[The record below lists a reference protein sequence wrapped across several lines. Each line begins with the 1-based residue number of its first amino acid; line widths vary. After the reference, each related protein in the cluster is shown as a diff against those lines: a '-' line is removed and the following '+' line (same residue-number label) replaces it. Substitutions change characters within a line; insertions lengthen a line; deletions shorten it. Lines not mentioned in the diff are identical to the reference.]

1 MIRFLHGADF
11 HLDSAFGALPPGQ
24 AAARRRESRE
34 LALRLADYVKEH
46 GIDLVLLAGD
56 LFDSASPFRET
67 GEQLAAA
74 LGQMRARVFI
84 SPGNHDWYGPGSPWE
99 TVDWPEN
106 VYVFKE
112 NRLTAVEVPE
122 RNLVIHGAA
131 FSGPEQPESLL
142 AGFTA
147 PADGKCHIGLLH
159 GELDGAEARYGP
171 IRREEAAA
179 SGLCYLALGHVHKR
193 TAPLTL
199 GRTVCAWPGCPEGR
213 GFDELGEKGFYEGT
227 ISDGGEVSLTFVPF
241 ARHRYEVLEVDVT
254 GKEPRAAVEAALPP
268 ETAGD
273 LYRILLTG
281 ETGEGGA
288 GAAAIQEALA
298 DRFYALEVRDR
309 TRMAEDLWR
318 RAEEDSLRGLFLREL
333 RQRRKQAETHIPGIS
348 DICGVD
354 CLQLLN
360 LDSTNMTP
368 AHWLE
373 IAACIRDHYGCY
385 DGFVITHGTDTMA
398 YTAAALSYLIQG
410 SPKPIVLTG
419 AQRPIGF
426 DSTDS
431 KTNLADA
438 FRCAAED
445 LPGVSIVFN
454 SRVILG
460 TRAKKTRS
468 KSFQAFSSINHP
480 ELGVL
485 RDGVLLRYIRQDCRE
500 APVFYD
506 RLDPRVALLKLV
518 PGTGR
523 DAADFLLERND
534 ALIIESFGVGGLPEA
549 GGFYDCV
556 RRWMEAGRVVV
567 LTTQV
572 ENEGSDLGVYHVGY
586 RLKSDLGVLEAY
598 DMTTEAVV
606 AKLMWILGQTRRRE
620 EVERLFYT
628 PVARDILW
636 PGL

>member
-131 FSGPEQPESLL
+131 FSGPEQLESLL

-288 GAAAIQEALA
+288 GPPGSGVSGGADEMNEMKKILLIGTGGTIASDVTDSGLA
-298 DRFYALEVRDR
+298 P
-309 TRMAEDLWR
+309 
-318 RAEEDSLRGLFLREL
+318 EL
-333 RQRRKQAETHIPGIS
+333 TTEQLLSHIPGIS

>member
-281 ETGEGGA
+281 ESGIDGLDLDALEA
-288 GAAAIQEALA
+288 VAAP
-298 DRFYALEVRDR
+298 RFYSVTLRDQTRVRR
-309 TRMAEDLWR
+309 DLWS
-318 RAEEDSLRGLFLREL
+318 RADEETLTGLFLR
-333 RQRRKQAETHIPGIS
+333 RMRA
-348 DICGVD
+348 
-354 CLQLLN
+354 N
-360 LDSTNMTP
+360 LD
-368 AHWLE
+368 ALE
-373 IAACIRDHYGCY
+373 NGGDRALGEKAVRFGL
-385 DGFVITHGTDTMA
+385 
-398 YTAAALSYLIQG
+398 AALENG
-410 SPKPIVLTG
+410 
-419 AQRPIGF
+419 
-426 DSTDS
+426 
-431 KTNLADA
+431 
-438 FRCAAED
+438 ED
-445 LPGVSIVFN
+445 CCP
-454 SRVILG
+454 
-460 TRAKKTRS
+460 
-468 KSFQAFSSINHP
+468 
-480 ELGVL
+480 
-485 RDGVLLRYIRQDCRE
+485 
-500 APVFYD
+500 
-506 RLDPRVALLKLV
+506 
-518 PGTGR
+518 
-523 DAADFLLERND
+523 
-534 ALIIESFGVGGLPEA
+534 
-549 GGFYDCV
+549 
-556 RRWMEAGRVVV
+556 
-567 LTTQV
+567 
-572 ENEGSDLGVYHVGY
+572 
-586 RLKSDLGVLEAY
+586 
-598 DMTTEAVV
+598 
-606 AKLMWILGQTRRRE
+606 
-620 EVERLFYT
+620 
-628 PVARDILW
+628 
-636 PGL
+636 

>member
-1 MIRFLHGADF
+1 M
-11 HLDSAFGALPPGQ
+11 
-24 AAARRRESRE
+24 
-34 LALRLADYVKEH
+34 
-46 GIDLVLLAGD
+46 LLAGD

-333 RQRRKQAETHIPGIS
+333 RQRRKQAER
-348 DICGVD
+348 
-354 CLQLLN
+354 
-360 LDSTNMTP
+360 
-368 AHWLE
+368 AE
-373 IAACIRDHYGCY
+373 IDLAARFGL
-385 DGFVITHGTDTMA
+385 
-398 YTAAALSYLIQG
+398 AALDH
-410 SPKPIVLTG
+410 
-419 AQRPIGF
+419 R
-426 DSTDS
+426 
-431 KTNLADA
+431 
-438 FRCAAED
+438 
-445 LPGVSIVFN
+445 
-454 SRVILG
+454 
-460 TRAKKTRS
+460 
-468 KSFQAFSSINHP
+468 
-480 ELGVL
+480 
-485 RDGVLLRYIRQDCRE
+485 
-500 APVFYD
+500 
-506 RLDPRVALLKLV
+506 
-518 PGTGR
+518 
-523 DAADFLLERND
+523 
-534 ALIIESFGVGGLPEA
+534 
-549 GGFYDCV
+549 
-556 RRWMEAGRVVV
+556 
-567 LTTQV
+567 
-572 ENEGSDLGVYHVGY
+572 DLG
-586 RLKSDLGVLEAY
+586 
-598 DMTTEAVV
+598 
-606 AKLMWILGQTRRRE
+606 
-620 EVERLFYT
+620 
-628 PVARDILW
+628 
-636 PGL
+636 

>member
-281 ETGEGGA
+281 ERRRWRTGFTPWRSGTA
-288 GAAAIQEALA
+288 P
-298 DRFYALEVRDR
+298 V
-309 TRMAEDLWR
+309 WR
-318 RAEEDSLRGLFLREL
+318 RTCGGGRRRTPSGACFSGSCASGGSRR
-333 RQRRKQAETHIPGIS
+333 RRKRNGRRSTWRPGS
-348 DICGVD
+348 
-354 CLQLLN
+354 
-360 LDSTNMTP
+360 
-368 AHWLE
+368 AW
-373 IAACIRDHYGCY
+373 
-385 DGFVITHGTDTMA
+385 
-398 YTAAALSYLIQG
+398 
-410 SPKPIVLTG
+410 
-419 AQRPIGF
+419 
-426 DSTDS
+426 
-431 KTNLADA
+431 
-438 FRCAAED
+438 
-445 LPGVSIVFN
+445 
-454 SRVILG
+454 
-460 TRAKKTRS
+460 
-468 KSFQAFSSINHP
+468 
-480 ELGVL
+480 
-485 RDGVLLRYIRQDCRE
+485 
-500 APVFYD
+500 
-506 RLDPRVALLKLV
+506 
-518 PGTGR
+518 
-523 DAADFLLERND
+523 
-534 ALIIESFGVGGLPEA
+534 
-549 GGFYDCV
+549 
-556 RRWMEAGRVVV
+556 RRW
-567 LTTQV
+567 TTGIWG
-572 ENEGSDLGVYHVGY
+572 E
-586 RLKSDLGVLEAY
+586 
-598 DMTTEAVV
+598 
-606 AKLMWILGQTRRRE
+606 RRS
-620 EVERLFYT
+620 
-628 PVARDILW
+628 
-636 PGL
+636 G

>member
-213 GFDELGEKGFYEGT
+213 GFDELGEKGVLWLEVEKGRTEAEFVPLCRRRYQILSVDLTGQADPAAAVLAA
-227 ISDGGEVSLTFVPF
+227 DGGGEQLAAKHILS
-241 ARHRYEVLEVDVT
+241 
-254 GKEPRAAVEAALPP
+254 RADDPP
-268 ETAGD
+268 G
-273 LYRILLTG
+273 LRICHFH
-281 ETGEGGA
+281 GG
-288 GAAAIQEALA
+288 
-298 DRFYALEVRDR
+298 RRC
-309 TRMAEDLWR
+309 AER
-318 RAEEDSLRGLFLREL
+318 VV
-333 RQRRKQAETHIPGIS
+333 Q
-348 DICGVD
+348 
-354 CLQLLN
+354 
-360 LDSTNMTP
+360 LDSAQQCGN
-368 AHWLE
+368 A
-373 IAACIRDHYGCY
+373 
-385 DGFVITHGTDTMA
+385 GT
-398 YTAAALSYLIQG
+398 
-410 SPKPIVLTG
+410 
-419 AQRPIGF
+419 
-426 DSTDS
+426 
-431 KTNLADA
+431 
-438 FRCAAED
+438 
-445 LPGVSIVFN
+445 
-454 SRVILG
+454 
-460 TRAKKTRS
+460 
-468 KSFQAFSSINHP
+468 
-480 ELGVL
+480 
-485 RDGVLLRYIRQDCRE
+485 E
-500 APVFYD
+500 APV
-506 RLDPRVALLKLV
+506 V
-518 PGTGR
+518 
-523 DAADFLLERND
+523 
-534 ALIIESFGVGGLPEA
+534 II
-549 GGFYDCV
+549 
-556 RRWMEAGRVVV
+556 
-567 LTTQV
+567 
-572 ENEGSDLGVYHVGY
+572 
-586 RLKSDLGVLEAY
+586 
-598 DMTTEAVV
+598 AV
-606 AKLMWILGQTRRRE
+606 
-620 EVERLFYT
+620 
-628 PVARDILW
+628 
-636 PGL
+636 

>member
-254 GKEPRAAVEAALPP
+254 GQSPGPPWRQLCRRRRPGTCTASSSPARPERAALAPRP
-268 ETAGD
+268 SRRRWRTGFTPWRSGTAP
-273 LYRILLTG
+273 
-281 ETGEGGA
+281 
-288 GAAAIQEALA
+288 
-298 DRFYALEVRDR
+298 V
-309 TRMAEDLWR
+309 WR
-318 RAEEDSLRGLFLREL
+318 RTCGGGRRRTPSGACFSGSCASGGSRR
-333 RQRRKQAETHIPGIS
+333 RRKRNERRSTWRPGS
-348 DICGVD
+348 AW
-354 CLQLLN
+354 QRW
-360 LDSTNMTP
+360 T
-368 AHWLE
+368 
-373 IAACIRDHYGCY
+373 
-385 DGFVITHGTDTMA
+385 
-398 YTAAALSYLIQG
+398 
-410 SPKPIVLTG
+410 TG
-419 AQRPIGF
+419 IWGER
-426 DSTDS
+426 
-431 KTNLADA
+431 
-438 FRCAAED
+438 
-445 LPGVSIVFN
+445 
-454 SRVILG
+454 
-460 TRAKKTRS
+460 RS
-468 KSFQAFSSINHP
+468 
-480 ELGVL
+480 G
-485 RDGVLLRYIRQDCRE
+485 
-500 APVFYD
+500 
-506 RLDPRVALLKLV
+506 
-518 PGTGR
+518 
-523 DAADFLLERND
+523 
-534 ALIIESFGVGGLPEA
+534 
-549 GGFYDCV
+549 
-556 RRWMEAGRVVV
+556 
-567 LTTQV
+567 
-572 ENEGSDLGVYHVGY
+572 
-586 RLKSDLGVLEAY
+586 
-598 DMTTEAVV
+598 
-606 AKLMWILGQTRRRE
+606 
-620 EVERLFYT
+620 
-628 PVARDILW
+628 
-636 PGL
+636 

>member
-1 MIRFLHGADF
+1 M
-11 HLDSAFGALPPGQ
+11 
-24 AAARRRESRE
+24 
-34 LALRLADYVKEH
+34 
-46 GIDLVLLAGD
+46 
-56 LFDSASPFRET
+56 
-67 GEQLAAA
+67 
-74 LGQMRARVFI
+74 
-84 SPGNHDWYGPGSPWE
+84 
-99 TVDWPEN
+99 DWPEN

-213 GFDELGEKGFYEGT
+213 GFDELGEKGVYEGT

-333 RQRRKQAETHIPGIS
+333 RQRRKQAETE
-348 DICGVD
+348 
-354 CLQLLN
+354 
-360 LDSTNMTP
+360 
-368 AHWLE
+368 AERAE
-373 IAACIRDHYGCY
+373 IDLAARFGL
-385 DGFVITHGTDTMA
+385 
-398 YTAAALSYLIQG
+398 AALDH
-410 SPKPIVLTG
+410 
-419 AQRPIGF
+419 R
-426 DSTDS
+426 
-431 KTNLADA
+431 
-438 FRCAAED
+438 
-445 LPGVSIVFN
+445 
-454 SRVILG
+454 
-460 TRAKKTRS
+460 
-468 KSFQAFSSINHP
+468 
-480 ELGVL
+480 
-485 RDGVLLRYIRQDCRE
+485 
-500 APVFYD
+500 
-506 RLDPRVALLKLV
+506 
-518 PGTGR
+518 
-523 DAADFLLERND
+523 
-534 ALIIESFGVGGLPEA
+534 
-549 GGFYDCV
+549 
-556 RRWMEAGRVVV
+556 
-567 LTTQV
+567 
-572 ENEGSDLGVYHVGY
+572 DLG
-586 RLKSDLGVLEAY
+586 
-598 DMTTEAVV
+598 
-606 AKLMWILGQTRRRE
+606 
-620 EVERLFYT
+620 
-628 PVARDILW
+628 
-636 PGL
+636 